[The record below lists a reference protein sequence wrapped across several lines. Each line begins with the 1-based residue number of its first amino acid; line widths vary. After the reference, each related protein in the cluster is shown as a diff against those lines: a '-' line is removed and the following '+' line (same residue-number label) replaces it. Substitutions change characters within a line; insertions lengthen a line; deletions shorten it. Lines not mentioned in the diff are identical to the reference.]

1 MLILSVFCPVLKE
14 LDRKKTRWLLHT
26 QKNQDHISCSFSDKL
41 VCVDNK
47 FSKPIVFYRDES
59 AA

>member
-1 MLILSVFCPVLKE
+1 MLILSVFCLVLKE
-14 LDRKKTRWLLHT
+14 LDRKKKQMALTHN
-26 QKNQDHISCSFSDKL
+26 KNQDHVSCSFSDKL

-47 FSKPIVFYRDES
+47 FSRPIVFYRGES